1 MFAEKQYL
9 IYNYQYVNRIFI
21 MKRYQKSI
29 LIFVSTLLPLVTA
42 AKLGPNWLNTI
53 VPLASAS
60 ITTVFIRILQL
71 VSLPIVFLSIT
82 TTLLKQTTL
91 SEFKKFGTSVI
102 KYTVSTTILAA
113 ALSAILYHIMQ
124 PHLIEATQVLSTQAH
139 TFEYGNYL
147 ANIIPNNFFA
157 AFVEQ
162 NVIGVML
169 MAFGL
174 GLSSFSVTQPQRE
187 RLYATFNTIYQMIFS
202 ATNYVL
208 KFLPVVIW
216 AFFADFIHQVETIKP
231 ALFQL
236 SKYVMCIISANLLH
250 ACITLPLILYLHR
263 IDTIELLMKMRP
275 ALSIAFWSK
284 SSNAALPSA
293 IQCLSQSKSCKADV
307 AKMSMPLCISI
318 NMNACAAF
326 ILVTVHFVAELNQIQ
341 FSIFDSMIWVLIAT
355 LAAIGNAGVP
365 MGCYFLA
372 GALLTSFNIP
382 LDYLGIILPIYG
394 LIDMLE
400 SAINVWSDACVS
412 SCVSSTLKVSK
423 PYDST
428 IVPIR

>member
-1 MFAEKQYL
+1 
-9 IYNYQYVNRIFI
+9 
-21 MKRYQKSI
+21 MKTYQKRALYIASI
-29 LIFVSTLLPLVTA
+29 LLPLISA
-42 AKLGPNWLNTI
+42 AKLGPSWMNITL
-53 VPLASAS
+53 PLLATS

-82 TTLLKQTTL
+82 TTLLKQKAL
-91 SEFKKFGTSVI
+91 SEFKKFSLSII
-102 KYTVSTTILAA
+102 KYTISTTLLAS
-113 ALSAILYHIMQ
+113 ALAAILYHIIQ
-124 PHLIEATQVLSTQAH
+124 PHMIDTVQSVSTQSQS
-139 TFEYGNYL
+139 FEYGHYL
-147 ANIIPNNFFA
+147 SNLIPNNFFA

-174 GLSSFSVTQPQRE
+174 GLASFSLTSESRAKLRE
-187 RLYATFNTIYQMIFS
+187 TFDILYQIIFS

-208 KFLPVVIW
+208 TFLPIVIW
-216 AFFADFIHQVETIKP
+216 AFYADLVHQVETIQP
-231 ALFQL
+231 ALLQL
-236 SKYVMCIISANLLH
+236 SKYVMCIVSANLIH
-250 ACITLPLILYLHR
+250 ALVTLPIMLYLHR
-263 IDTIELLMKMRP
+263 IEVKSLFIAMQP

-293 IQCLSQSKSCKADV
+293 ITCLSQSKHCKADV

-326 ILVTVHFVAELNQIQ
+326 ILITVHFVAQLNQVQ
-341 FSIFDSMIWVLIAT
+341 FTLLDSFAWVFIAT

-372 GALLTSFNIP
+372 GALLTSFGIP
-382 LDYLGIILPIYG
+382 LDFLGIILPIYG

-412 SCVSSTLKVSK
+412 SCVSSTLKSVK
-423 PYDST
+423 RYDST
-428 IVPIR
+428 IVPIH